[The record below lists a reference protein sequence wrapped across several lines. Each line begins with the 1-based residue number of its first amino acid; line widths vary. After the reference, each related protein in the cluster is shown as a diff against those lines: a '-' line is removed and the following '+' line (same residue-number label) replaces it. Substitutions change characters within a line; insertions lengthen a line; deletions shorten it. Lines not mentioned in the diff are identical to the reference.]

1 MARKYPTPRI
11 RSIAAST
18 KTGGS
23 WNYFRCICEAMGVC
37 SSAIASTRLDDFDCH
52 TSLSSVLLGNPGESI
67 IEHPF
72 FSWRSSTLSRQ
83 EKSATREQEHRNK
96 ELSAWG

>member
-67 IEHPF
+67 EHPF
-72 FSWRSSTLSRQ
+72 FSRRSSTLSRQ